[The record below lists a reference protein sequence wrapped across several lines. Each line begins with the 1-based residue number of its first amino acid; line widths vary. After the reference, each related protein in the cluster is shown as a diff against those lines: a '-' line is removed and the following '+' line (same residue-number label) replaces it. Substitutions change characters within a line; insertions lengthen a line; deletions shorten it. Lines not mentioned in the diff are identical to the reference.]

1 MKKKRSLIAAALSA
15 ALLPAVRVPSFAAVP
30 DPAADYPLERG
41 ADPGEQWKEKLG
53 LSAEQARRFTLLE
66 NEKAARLKP
75 LRELLRLEMVK
86 LQTYLAESGTE
97 REVEDSLAQV
107 QQIQRAIAERSE
119 RLDAGL
125 ASFLAPSQRA
135 RLLVWRSLGGLNGYA
150 ARRLDASTRLDED
163 FERD

>member
-1 MKKKRSLIAAALSA
+1 MKNKRNIIAAALAA
-15 ALLPAVRVPSFAAVP
+15 ALLPAAPIPSFAAVP

-41 ADPGEQWKEKLG
+41 VDPGEQWKEKLG

-75 LRELLRLEMVK
+75 LRELLRVEMVK
-86 LQTYLAESGTE
+86 LQTYLAENGTE

-107 QQIQRAIAERSE
+107 EQIRRAINERSE

-150 ARRLDASTRLDED
+150 ARRLDASIRQDED